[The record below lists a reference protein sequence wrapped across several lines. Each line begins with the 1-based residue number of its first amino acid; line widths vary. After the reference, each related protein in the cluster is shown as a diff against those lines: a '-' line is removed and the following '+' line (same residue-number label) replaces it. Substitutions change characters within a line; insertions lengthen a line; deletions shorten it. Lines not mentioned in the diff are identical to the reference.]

1 VIQGHGHHSSPQ
13 AHKPT
18 SPQAHKPTSPQPRR
32 DTICSA
38 SRKVFLQ
45 QNHVFLERS
54 LLYSLPTLQQGSGR
68 VYRGLQH
75 GYAKTGMPP
84 TMKWKV
90 RQRTALPTSRPLTI
104 SAWTV
109 SIADMQ
115 PTEGQEG
122 DPEERPQTARSRSD
136 DLMD

>member
-1 VIQGHGHHSSPQ
+1 
-13 AHKPT
+13 
-18 SPQAHKPTSPQPRR
+18 
-32 DTICSA
+32 
-38 SRKVFLQ
+38 
-45 QNHVFLERS
+45 
-54 LLYSLPTLQQGSGR
+54 
-68 VYRGLQH
+68 
-75 GYAKTGMPP
+75 
-84 TMKWKV
+84 MKWKV

-136 DLMD
+136 DLMDWKYGRGYSTRMSMLATMRWGIRMIIKSQSKIANREVDCIDERSLPPIMMYEIGKL